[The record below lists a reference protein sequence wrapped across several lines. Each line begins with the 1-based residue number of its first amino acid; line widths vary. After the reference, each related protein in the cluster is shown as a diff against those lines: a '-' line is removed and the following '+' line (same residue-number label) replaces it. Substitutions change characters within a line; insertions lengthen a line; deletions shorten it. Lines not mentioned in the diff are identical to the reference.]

1 MWKDLPEEQ
10 RQEYKKMILAFAS
23 LSKMFTQKEGSKNEE
38 TPGQSEDNQHQD
50 GDIPIP
56 VVNSKYQETVFQRV
70 FGATAEDINNT
81 SFDAALQLKTA
92 SGDVKKYLVGLKV
105 FQAKGASG
113 QKVAQFKANR
123 DEWSELLEQIRSNAQ
138 GLKNKQEI
146 DRVNHDLY
154 MKLAENISDVRNAR
168 IESSEEN
175 LKGFKIDT
183 DNDDVEAVYHFIMPL
198 LTKDKQP
205 CLRVGETSYTKID
218 IDNLSVEGCVGV
230 GTPTNFKF
238 TDGRHQYRFSSSD
251 HQLSMNFSN
260 YVMEDEWD
268 VRYAEDAYAIFAGIA
283 NQIYG
288 MEAPKKEKEL
298 QRDKISESYAWKI
311 KIEKCSGFN
320 GFNGAPKMGK
330 PQRVKR
336 LVKIKEE
343 YGGIV
348 DDELLQNICSMVGD
362 IFATS
367 DADKRNVIR
376 QNIRELLAVIGNEQ
390 LTKEVLS
397 MIMRPQHEVY
407 IPIPGSRTFHERHP
421 DFFAP
426 RAGTF
431 KQEKSMTNKLALPK
445 EDRVFDLIFEPSG
458 TKVKAFI
465 TQDNGKAIESLE
477 SQAILGKWILQGVFQ
492 LKPYEPLT
500 EERLRRVGINGMRFY
515 KLKGQESVH
524 LEFIWIDSE
533 HKPDDLLD

>member
-38 TPGQSEDNQHQD
+38 ISGQSEDNQNQD

-146 DRVNHDLY
+146 DKVNHDLY

-218 IDNLSVEGCVGV
+218 IDNLSVEGCVSV
-230 GTPTNFKF
+230 RTPTNFKF
-238 TDGRHQYRFSSSD
+238 TDGRHKYRFSSSD

-288 MEAPKKEKEL
+288 MEAPKKKKEL
-298 QRDKISESYAWKI
+298 LKDKISESYAWKI
-311 KIEKCSGFN
+311 KVEKCSGFN
-320 GFNGAPKMGK
+320 NFFGASKLGK
-330 PQRVKR
+330 DSREKR
-336 LVKIKEE
+336 LRKIREE
-343 YGGIV
+343 YGESV
-348 DDELLQNICSMVGD
+348 EEICSKIEEV
-362 IFATS
+362 FVTR
-367 DADKRNVIR
+367 DAYKRDSIR
-376 QNIRELLAVIGNEQ
+376 QEIMRLLYEKGDKP
-390 LTKEVLS
+390 LTDCVGKT
-397 MIMRPQHEVY
+397 IYRPQHEGY
-407 IPIPGSRTFHERHP
+407 IPLPDSRNFHNSHP
-421 DFFAP
+421 DFFVTGADKLTDKSSKEK
-426 RAGTF
+426 RTF
-431 KQEKSMTNKLALPK
+431 E
-445 EDRVFDLIFEPSG
+445 LIFEPSG
-458 TKVKAFI
+458 SKIQAYLTQSSLKGIQSVN
-465 TQDNGKAIESLE
+465 TQD
-477 SQAILGKWILQGVFQ
+477 ILGKWLLERVFQ

-515 KLKGQESVH
+515 KLKGQEGVH

>member
-38 TPGQSEDNQHQD
+38 TSGQSEDNQNQD
-50 GDIPIP
+50 GDIPVP

-105 FQAKGASG
+105 FQERGSSG

-123 DEWSELLEQIRSNAQ
+123 DEWSELLEQMRSNAQ

-218 IDNLSVEGCVGV
+218 IDNLSVEGCVSV

-251 HQLSMNFSN
+251 HQLSMNFRN

-288 MEAPKKEKEL
+288 MEAPQKEKKL
-298 QRDKISESYAWKI
+298 LKDKISESYSWKI
-311 KIEKCSGFN
+311 KVEKCSGFN

-348 DDELLQNICSMVGD
+348 DDELLQNICSLIGD

-367 DADKRNVIR
+367 DADKRNDIR
-376 QNIRELLAVIGNEQ
+376 KNIRGMLAVIGNEK
-390 LTKEVLS
+390 LTGEVLP
-397 MIMRPQHEVY
+397 MIMRPQHEMY
-407 IPIPGSRTFHERHP
+407 IPIPGARAFHENHP

-426 RAGTF
+426 KAGTF
-431 KQEKSMTNKLALPK
+431 KQEKSMANKLALPK
-445 EDRVFDLIFEPSG
+445 ENRVFDLIFEPSG
-458 TKVKAFI
+458 TKIKAFI

-492 LKPYEPLT
+492 LQPYEPLT
-500 EERLRRVGINGMRFY
+500 EERLRRVGINGIRFY
-515 KLKGQESVH
+515 KLKGQEGVH

>member
-38 TPGQSEDNQHQD
+38 ISGQSEDSKNQD
-50 GDIPIP
+50 GDIPVP

-105 FQAKGASG
+105 FQARGSSG

-123 DEWSELLEQIRSNAQ
+123 DEWSELLEQMRSNAQ

-146 DRVNHDLY
+146 DKVNHDLY

-183 DNDDVEAVYHFIMPL
+183 DNDDVEVVYHFIMPL
-198 LTKDKQP
+198 LTENKQP

-218 IDNLSVEGCVGV
+218 IDNLSVEGCVSV
-230 GTPTNFKF
+230 RTPTNFKF

-288 MEAPKKEKEL
+288 MEAPKKELLK
-298 QRDKISESYAWKI
+298 DKISESYAWKI

-343 YGGIV
+343 YGGVV

-407 IPIPGSRTFHERHP
+407 IPIPGSRTFHESHP

-492 LKPYEPLT
+492 LQPYEPLT

-515 KLKGQESVH
+515 KLKGQEGVH

-533 HKPDDLLD
+533 HKPDDLLE

>member
-23 LSKMFTQKEGSKNEE
+23 LCKMLNQKEGSKNEE
-38 TPGQSEDNQHQD
+38 ISGQSEDNQNQD

-251 HQLSMNFSN
+251 HQLSMNFRN

-407 IPIPGSRTFHERHP
+407 IPIPGSRTFHESHP

-515 KLKGQESVH
+515 KLKGQEGVH